1 MVTIENKQIIIR
13 ALFALE
19 MCICLW
25 VYLFGVHGWYRLIE
39 LRNECQSMRQTIAR
53 KQQEIEAVQ
62 EQITAWNTHSFY
74 KEKMAREQL
83 QMARKNDLIYYL
95 N

>member
-1 MVTIENKQIIIR
+1 MVTVEVKHIIIR

-19 MCICLW
+19 LCICMW
-25 VYLFGVHGWYRLIE
+25 AYLFGMHGWHRLME
-39 LRNECQSMRQTIAR
+39 LRKECTHMQSTIMN
-53 KQQEIEAVQ
+53 KQQDIQAVQ
-62 EQITAWNTHSFY
+62 EQITAWTGDSFY

-83 QMARKNDLIYYL
+83 HMARQDDLIYYL